1 MKKLFY
7 IMSICALALISCQK
21 EEIADNNP
29 IKGGFT
35 YTFVGTHAAEVK
47 ASSGDKNDQNKWPI
61 LWEEGDKLGVYDAA
75 GNLVGAAELAAE
87 SAGQNQGTFTVT
99 ANRELAE
106 GEALTLKYPYSEGE
120 AFVPTKQ
127 TQLAVSSSAGL
138 GANAV
143 ATAATTFSAEGT
155 SFTLSHANA
164 YLRFELTSEEFKDYT
179 LNGVTL
185 WCKGENLSGAVGA
198 EQDYVKATLSE
209 PVVLGTDAKYIW
221 MTTNNVDLTNKDFY
235 AIIHMTKGIETVTLP
250 VSLKGKGELKAHA
263 VTSLKLPKLVKS
275 LAPAWYEPIETRYIA
290 AYGEG
295 WCYGPENTV
304 IFTDRT
310 TAKSVDLKARGNFMK
325 VKEPKYVEVAY
336 LSGINELNYGTVT
349 INDVDAS
356 SFVRTSLGNN
366 KYDLAETFVDVEIS
380 GAAASIKLNV
390 SRTLG
395 AGNEAGYITGLKVK
409 DSEKNVIWGINLW
422 HRMKDK
428 DDIPTVQYNNGE
440 VTDRNLGVD
449 EKGDAK
455 TWRASGSFFQWGR
468 PFAIQSQFNAYSKRY
483 FVSKPA
489 DEVTSL
495 EVSAANPFT
504 LYYYADGAENL
515 DWYYGT
521 GSSGRENDLDDLWGN
536 PNTGTTTNVYERGTK
551 SIYDPCPKGY
561 MVVCPTILKEVEDNY
576 KTDGTGA
583 TTLNGTDTSYPYF
596 TYKGIHWGFACGY
609 LSAKSISWKTTF
621 CGYWSNSHI
630 GNSGH
635 ARSMEWASK
644 DATSWGRSRSKA
656 AAFPVRCMVDTENR

>member
-1 MKKLFY
+1 M
-7 IMSICALALISCQK
+7 
-21 EEIADNNP
+21 ADNNP
-29 IKGGFT
+29 VKGGYT
-35 YTFVGTHAAEVK
+35 YTFVGTHAPEAK
-47 ASSGDKNDQNKWPI
+47 ASIGDKNDQNKWPI
-61 LWEEGDKLGVYDAA
+61 LWEAGDKLGVYDAD
-75 GNLVGAAELAAE
+75 GTLVGAAELAAE

-99 ANRELAE
+99 ANREFTE

-143 ATAATTFSAEGT
+143 ASATTTFAAAGT
-155 SFTLSHANA
+155 SFSLSHANA
-164 YLRFELTSEEFKDYT
+164 YVRFELTSEEFKDYT

-185 WCKGENLSGAVGA
+185 WCKGEKLSGDG
-198 EQDYVKATLSE
+198 EGQDYVKATLGE
-209 PVVLGTDAKYIW
+209 PVVLGQETKYIW
-221 MTTNNVDLTNKDFY
+221 MTANNVNLTDKDFY
-235 AIIHMTKGIETVTLP
+235 AIVHMTKGIETVTLP

-263 VTSLKLPKLVKS
+263 VTSIKLPKLVKS

-304 IFTDRT
+304 IFTDRN
-310 TAKSVDLKARGNFMK
+310 TAKTIDLKARGNFMK
-325 VKEPKYVEVAY
+325 VKEPKYVQVAY
-336 LSGINELNYGTVT
+336 LSGINELNYGEVT
-349 INDVDAS
+349 INGIVATTYS
-356 SFVRTSLGNN
+356 KTGT
-366 KYDLAETFVDVEIS
+366 ETFTQVGVED
-380 GAAASIKLNV
+380 AAVSIKLKV

-395 AGNEAGYITGLKVK
+395 QGNEAGYITALLIK
-409 DSEKNVIWGINLW
+409 DKDENVIWGLNLW

-428 DDIPTVQYNNGE
+428 EKIPTVAYEYGE

-455 TWRASGSFFQWGR
+455 TWRASGSYFQWGR
-468 PFAIQSQFNAYSKRY
+468 PFAIQSQHNAYSKKY
-483 FVSKPA
+483 FVSKSA
-489 DEVTSL
+489 NAVTSL

-536 PNTGTTTNVYERGTK
+536 PNTGTTTNVYVRGTK

-596 TYKGIHWGFACGY
+596 TYKGVHWGFACGY

-644 DATSWGRSRSKA
+644 EATSWGRSRSKA